1 MSSTLK
7 RYEAAVKL
15 STGEVVT
22 YHNINTGLYK
32 FHQFLCEK
40 FSSNQKW
47 IYYKVRRKSTK
58 ETIGTYRNFSPG
70 KSLSVVELVTKM
82 TPNPSQTG
90 FFIPI
95 PFVRDGFEI
104 MRNVFISKSQIISL
118 DKEIILIPE
127 WLFRKVIEKA
137 QDELYQYYLSN
148 NHQLLKNEMVLG
160 NLKATK
166 KLIILGGREEERPE
180 LNYP

>member
-1 MSSTLK
+1 MNSALK

-15 STGEVVT
+15 NTGEVVT

-58 ETIGTYRNFSPG
+58 EIVGTYRNSSPG
-70 KSLSVVELVTKM
+70 KRLDLVEIETEM
-82 TPNPSQTG
+82 NPNPSQTG

-95 PFVRDGFEI
+95 PFVRNDFEI
-104 MRNVFISKSQIISL
+104 IRNIFISESQIISL
-118 DKEIILIPE
+118 NKELILFPE
-127 WLFRKVIEKA
+127 WLFSKA
-137 QDELYQYYLSN
+137 VENAQEELYQYYLSN
-148 NHQLLKNEMVLG
+148 NHQVLKNEIVLG
-160 NLKATK
+160 NLKITK
-166 KLIILGGREEERPE
+166 KSIIQGGREEEKPE